1 MATREASHDHAT
13 HHHNQKERPLDVMG
27 RSRKIRH
34 RAKLIKQTKPPI
46 RARALGLGNESMS
59 AHNRIELAERHVR
72 LREQRDA
79 EFHAMSRKEPPHLPI
94 DRTPLE
100 HEVITLWSRR
110 MHFDI
115 LKAIRGKAEFRLI
128 VKGQNPNGKVA
139 ATSNRPAE
147 RITSFGELAR
157 ALSLRSEASADCE
170 G

>member
-1 MATREASHDHAT
+1 M
-13 HHHNQKERPLDVMG
+13 
-27 RSRKIRH
+27 
-34 RAKLIKQTKPPI
+34 KPPI
-46 RARALGLGNESMS
+46 RAKALGLHGNESLS
-59 AHNRIELAERHVR
+59 TKNRTEIARRRERKRALWHEEFR
-72 LREQRDA
+72 REA
-79 EFHAMSRKEPPHLPI
+79 RKEPPHLPI

-115 LKAIRGKAEFRLI
+115 LKAIRGRAEFRLI
-128 VKGQNPNGKVA
+128 PQGSKPNGKVA